1 MYGKSNLYK
10 PECTQNANHSELPL
24 IPAHSHPSSISD
36 TRCYCELTA
45 EPGVTRVQGNADLER
60 CDKEPSP
67 ASVCSHEP
75 FQRQTGC
82 IRMTLGR
89 NYSILNNVLITLE
102 SRLQSPASLRVF
114 ALYRQTL
121 IDRFG

>member
-24 IPAHSHPSSISD
+24 IQAHSHPSSISD

-60 CDKEPSP
+60 CVTKSP
-67 ASVCSHEP
+67 ALQVFVPMSP
-75 FQRQTGC
+75 
-82 IRMTLGR
+82 
-89 NYSILNNVLITLE
+89 
-102 SRLQSPASLRVF
+102 SRGQQA
-114 ALYRQTL
+114 A
-121 IDRFG
+121 